1 MRIFLLKTY
10 KRSHWILSSLVVN
23 KLPVTI
29 KSNLKFKKRFPI
41 TAMNFYLV
49 KKKINILSFKFEC
62 LPISLYRALLIK
74 EIYIAAM
81 TIQPRLLNPHIFN
94 GLFINRVTCP
104 SVPPAKLQSPDFS
117 PGWFRVEMKWW
128 RNPKQIAMHPLVP
141 SSAGSRAFRPGNTL
155 SPDWTGKIPSSY
167 LEHPAQ
173 HGCYVARSGA
183 TLYQRIQFELFCW
196 NKFYL
201 RFMVTIL
208 NELPK

>member
-1 MRIFLLKTY
+1 
-10 KRSHWILSSLVVN
+10 
-23 KLPVTI
+23 
-29 KSNLKFKKRFPI
+29 
-41 TAMNFYLV
+41 MNFYLV

-62 LPISLYRALLIK
+62 FPISLYRALLIK
-74 EIYIAAM
+74 EITVHSCHDHRAP
-81 TIQPRLLNPHIFN
+81 TFKSTHFLS
-94 GLFINRVTCP
+94 LFINRVTCP

-117 PGWFRVEMKWW
+117 PGWFQVEMKWW
-128 RNPKQIAMHPLVP
+128 RNPKQIKRHPLVP

-155 SPDWTGKIPSSY
+155 SPDWTGKIPSSD
-167 LEHPAQ
+167 LEHPEQ
-173 HGCYVARSGA
+173 HGCSVARTGA

>member
-1 MRIFLLKTY
+1 
-10 KRSHWILSSLVVN
+10 
-23 KLPVTI
+23 
-29 KSNLKFKKRFPI
+29 
-41 TAMNFYLV
+41 MNFYLV

-62 LPISLYRALLIK
+62 FPISLYRALLIK
-74 EIYIAAM
+74 EITVHSCHDHRAP
-81 TIQPRLLNPHIFN
+81 TFKSTHFLS
-94 GLFINRVTCP
+94 LFINRVTCP

-155 SPDWTGKIPSSY
+155 SPDWTGKIPSSD
-167 LEHPAQ
+167 LEHPEQ
-173 HGCYVARSGA
+173 HGCSVARTGA

-201 RFMVTIL
+201 RFMGTVL
-208 NELPK
+208 N